1 MWLRETARYL
11 NTHSPPPRQRISL
24 IQFRSFDVRILVVSQ
39 YFWPENFRIND
50 LVAGLVE
57 KGHEVTVLT
66 GHPNYPAGRFFPGHG
81 WFRRTRERYH
91 GAEVI
96 RVPLVPRGAGGGIHL
111 TLNYISFSAFGCLF
125 GPLPTRGVVGAAAG
139 SLFVFTWI
147 YRAVLINY
155 PSPQQ
160 KNELIQASFLDRGV
174 A

>member
-11 NTHSPPPRQRISL
+11 NTHSPPPRQRRSL

-111 TLNYISFSAFGCLF
+111 TLHIFRRIWLFIRATARAWALRRNFCLRALANNS
-125 GPLPTRGVVGAAAG
+125 LPTRH
-139 SLFVFTWI
+139 
-147 YRAVLINY
+147 YY
-155 PSPQQ
+155 
-160 KNELIQASFLDRGV
+160 
-174 A
+174 